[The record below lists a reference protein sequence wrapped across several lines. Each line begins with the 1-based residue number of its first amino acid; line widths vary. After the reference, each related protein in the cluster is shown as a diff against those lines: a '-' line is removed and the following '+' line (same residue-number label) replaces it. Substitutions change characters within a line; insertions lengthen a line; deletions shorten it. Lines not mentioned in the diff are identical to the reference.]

1 MATPKRFIAGAVC
14 PRCAEMDKITM
25 YTTEEGQFRE
35 CVACGF
41 ADKEGESNTPA
52 EGATAAELPAA
63 ELSVAELSVSELQTR
78 VNTRKNTD
86 DHTVKQV
93 VFFKAGGDSA
103 DD

>member
-14 PRCAEMDKITM
+14 PRCAEMDKIMM
-25 YTTEEGQFRE
+25 YTTDDDDQVRE

-41 ADKEGESNTPA
+41 TDAVSDTPEPA
-52 EGATAAELPAA
+52 NPEL
-63 ELSVAELSVSELQTR
+63 ETR
-78 VNTRKNTD
+78 VNKLGNED

-93 VFFKAGGDSA
+93 VFFSSK